1 MVQTLMSPEYDHA
14 FCKEIYQVL
23 EKKFF
28 MFLESE
34 VLIMEHQVII
44 NTKSDM
50 LIMSWLL

>member
-1 MVQTLMSPEYDHA
+1 MSPEYDPI
-14 FCKEIYQVL
+14 FCKRDIPNT
-23 EKKFF
+23 EKKLLV
-28 MFLESE
+28 FLVSE